1 MLAWTFSF
9 RDFGRA
15 LFMLANC
22 LLRTLVFS
30 LAFVFV
36 ARCQAQPSTRGAF
49 FDGQSN
55 VRFPVTDFVVD
66 VTAAP
71 YFAKGDGQTD
81 DTAAIQQAIW
91 DVMGQHKIVYLP
103 EGTYLISKTLQWRKK
118 NSSGADAWGFN
129 WIQGQNAV
137 RTTIRL
143 KDGAFSDPAHPTAM
157 MWCGGFGSADW
168 FHNYV
173 QDVTFDTGRNNPGAV
188 GLQFYSNNTGAV
200 RNVAIVSSEG
210 QGVVGLDLSH
220 RDMNGPLLVKNLQV
234 TGFDIGIAT
243 GHAVNSQ
250 TFEHIT
256 LKGQRRI
263 GFENAGQSVAIRG
276 LVSLNEVP
284 ALRVA
289 SSTSLLDSEFKG
301 FGQAAQQPALILQTR
316 DFFARNL
323 KTSGYRVAVSA
334 SDGDLNSLAKEY
346 IAGKPTTVFEGMPR
360 SLELPIQ
367 ETPDVPADDP
377 LSWAIVDRFG
387 ADPTGQRDSSEAIQK
402 AIDSG
407 ATTVFFPGFYAL
419 HQPVVVRSKVRRLLG
434 VGAWLDYNHQSK
446 PDLIIEDGDASV
458 VVLEHFA
465 PINGGIEV
473 RSNRAVVLRSVE
485 ARITLRGTGDL
496 FLEDVATDDLR
507 VRPGQ
512 RVWARQL
519 NVENEGTHVTND
531 GAALWILGYKTER
544 GGTLL
549 HTKAH
554 GRSEVFGNFSYTT
567 TAGKL
572 APMFVTED
580 ASVFAFFNEI
590 CFSGDPFAMLVRETR
605 GGQVRE
611 IKREQGG
618 VAPYTANPVR
628 DLKAARP

>member
-1 MLAWTFSF
+1 MFSKSLLN
-9 RDFGRA
+9 A
-15 LFMLANC
+15 LIFSV
-22 LLRTLVFS
+22 TLVFTPH
-30 LAFVFV
+30 
-36 ARCQAQPSTRGAF
+36 CQAQPARLGAF
-49 FDGQSN
+49 FDAESN

-71 YFAKGDGQTD
+71 YFAKGDGQAD

-103 EGTYLISKTLQWRKK
+103 EGRYLISKTLQWRKK
-118 NSSGADAWGFN
+118 NSTGADAWGFN

-143 KDGAFSDPAHPTAM
+143 KDGAFSDPAHPAAM

-200 RNVAIVSSEG
+200 RNVVIVSSDG
-210 QGVVGLDLSH
+210 QGVAGLDLSH
-220 RDMNGPLLVKNLQV
+220 RDMNGPLLVKNVQV
-234 TGFDIGIAT
+234 TGFDVGIAT

-289 SSTSLLDSEFKG
+289 TTTSLLDSEFKG
-301 FGQAAQQPALILQTR
+301 FGQAAQQPALILQTK

-323 KTSGYRVAVSA
+323 KTSGYRIAVSA
-334 SDGDLNSLAKEY
+334 PDEELKTLAKEY
-346 IAGKPTTVFEGMPR
+346 FAGKPTMAFEGMPQ
-360 SLELPIQ
+360 SLDLPIQ
-367 ETPDVPADDP
+367 ETPDVPVNDP
-377 LSWAIVDRFG
+377 SSWAIVDRFG

-419 HQPVVVRSKVRRLLG
+419 HHPVVVRSNVRRLLG
-434 VGAWLDYNHQSK
+434 VGGWLDYNHQSK
-446 PDLIIEDGDASV
+446 PDLIVEDGDSSV
-458 VVLEHFA
+458 VVIEHFA

-473 RSNRAVVLRSVE
+473 RSNRTVVLRSVE
-485 ARITLRGTGDL
+485 ARITLRGDGDV

-531 GAALWILGYKTER
+531 GATLWILGYKTER

-549 HTKAH
+549 HTKAN
-554 GRSEVFGNFSYTT
+554 GRTEVFGNFSYTT

-572 APMFVTED
+572 GPMFVTED
-580 ASVFAFFNEI
+580 SSVFTFFNEV
-590 CFSGDPFAMLVRETR
+590 CFTGDPFAILIRESR
-605 GGQVRE
+605 AGQIRE

-618 VAPYTANPVR
+618 VAPYIADPIG
-628 DLKAARP
+628 DLKATRPQR